1 MSRHELRIAGFGG
14 QGVITA
20 GYVLANA
27 ASIHEGKHAL
37 MTQSYGPEARG
48 GACKADII
56 ISDEPID
63 YPKTSSLDYLVALS
77 VDAYTMFNEEV
88 REGGAIIYDGG
99 FVSIPDAHRKRG
111 VSFHGVPAAEVA
123 EELGSPLSANMVMLG
138 SLLRVTG
145 VVGPDA
151 VREAIRER
159 FPRRAAVNLEALERG
174 RELVRPP

>member
-1 MSRHELRIAGFGG
+1 MSRYELRIAGFGG

-20 GYVLANA
+20 GYILASA

-63 YPKTSSLDYLVALS
+63 YPKMSEVDCLVALS
-77 VDAYTMFNEEV
+77 VDAYAMFNGEV
-88 REGGAIIYDGG
+88 RESGTIIYDSGL
-99 FVSIPDAHRKRG
+99 VSIPDAHKKR
-111 VSFHGVPAAEVA
+111 VASFYGVPAAEVA

-138 SLLRVTG
+138 SLLGVTG
-145 VVGPDA
+145 LIGLEEVKK
-151 VREAIRER
+151 AIRER
-159 FPRRAAVNLEALERG
+159 FPRRAEVNLEALKRG
-174 RELVRPP
+174 VDLVGAI

>member
-20 GYVLANA
+20 GYVLASA

-99 FVSIPDAHRKRG
+99 LVSIPDAHRKRG

>member
-20 GYVLANA
+20 GYVLASA

-48 GACKADII
+48 GACKADVI
-56 ISDEPID
+56 ISDVPID
-63 YPKTSSLDYLVALS
+63 YPKTSRVDCFVALS
-77 VDAYTMFNEEV
+77 VDAYAMFNGEV
-88 REGGAIIYDGG
+88 REGGAIIYDDSL
-99 FVSIPDAHRKRG
+99 VSIPEPHRIRRVSFYG
-111 VSFHGVPAAEVA
+111 VSAAEVA
-123 EELGSPLSANMVMLG
+123 AELGSSLSANMVILG
-138 SLLRVTG
+138 SLVGVTG
-145 VVGPDA
+145 VVGLDA

-174 RELVRPP
+174 RDLVKPP